1 MALCDPPHV
10 LSLRRPDHV
19 CGAAD
24 VAGACA
30 LSDAATPAAAM
41 PIRITTVAL
50 RRIALRFVS

>member
-1 MALCDPPHV
+1 V